1 APESR
6 YRKQAKDVA
15 ELSKLQRE
23 LLASA
28 WKGLKPGG
36 VIGYV
41 TCSPHPGE
49 TVAIVDWAEKT
60 FGDQM
65 ELLDATSLMTA
76 TNPALTGARA
86 LTSGR
91 KTVQLWP
98 HVHGTDAMFIALM
111 RKRKP

>member
-1 APESR
+1 
-6 YRKQAKDVA
+6 
-15 ELSKLQRE
+15 
-23 LLASA
+23 
-28 WKGLKPGG
+28 
-36 VIGYV
+36 
-41 TCSPHPGE
+41 
-49 TVAIVDWAEKT
+49 VAIVDWAEKT